1 VDPAQAAVHFAC
13 LVNLQAQ
20 TKVEATAEL
29 AEIYGVTP
37 ETIGMAIEKYE
48 EAAMR
53 LVPKREDAA

>member
-1 VDPAQAAVHFAC
+1 
-13 LVNLQAQ
+13 
-20 TKVEATAEL
+20 
-29 AEIYGVTP
+29 VTP